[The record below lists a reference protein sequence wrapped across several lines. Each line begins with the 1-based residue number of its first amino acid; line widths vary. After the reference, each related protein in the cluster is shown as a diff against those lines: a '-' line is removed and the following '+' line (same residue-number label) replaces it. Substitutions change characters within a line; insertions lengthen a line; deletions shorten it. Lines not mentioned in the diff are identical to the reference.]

1 METRTICTTG
11 NWSIRFVGFGSRKCG
26 DFPDAQKW
34 GVEDIKMAT
43 ASNSRVLRIIPLIL
57 IVVLFCPFVH
67 GKVIQVDDDG
77 PADFDNIQAGIDA
90 GIDGDTVMVVP
101 GEYIITEPITFR
113 GKAITV
119 KSEAGLHETTIRMG
133 TPADTNRGSVVVFEN
148 GETIASVLEGFTITG
163 GIGTWFPSENA
174 RGGGGIFFDASSGTI
189 ANCTIVQN
197 RADAG
202 GGVISSANSL
212 VTVSNCTIADN
223 SVTIVGGGIVC
234 WQNST
239 VTMTDCIVVGNSV
252 TGTTPAIDGWGGGL
266 YCGPSCSLTA
276 VNCNIVEN
284 SAGVGGA
291 GAMCDQN
298 SLVTLKDCIIMKNS
312 AEIIGGGI
320 ECTGSVTL
328 TNCVIARNSSLRW
341 AGGLSCEELSSS
353 VIVNNCSFWANSATE
368 EGGGV
373 GCFNGASATVT
384 NSIFLGNTAAKG
396 NEIFLEESPTRFSV
410 AYSNVAGGHAGIHV
424 QGDSTLDWGVGNI
437 DADPLF
443 EDPNNDDFHLKSQ
456 AGRWDPN
463 SLSWIQDE
471 LTSPCIDAGDPMSP
485 INLESFPNGGFVNMG
500 AYGGTSKASKAY
512 FGEPVCETIIAGDI
526 NGDGEVN
533 RTDLEIMA
541 LHWTD
546 DEPLPLP

>member
-1 METRTICTTG
+1 MKGWCKMKHLNIHRIRLVLAV
-11 NWSIRFVGFGSRKCG
+11 SI
-26 DFPDAQKW
+26 A
-34 GVEDIKMAT
+34 A
-43 ASNSRVLRIIPLIL
+43 
-57 IVVLFCPFVH
+57 VVL
-67 GKVIQVDDDG
+67 GGIK
-77 PADFDNIQAGIDA
+77 PANAATIEVGSGQGRDFDTIQAGIDA
-90 GIDGDTVMVVP
+90 ASDRDTVLVAP
-101 GEYIITEPITFR
+101 GEYDITEPITFR

-119 KSEAGLHETTIRMG
+119 KSEAGRDQTTIRMG
-133 TPADTNRGSVVVFEN
+133 TPADTNRGSVVIFEN
-148 GETIASVLEGFTITG
+148 GETIASVLDGFTITG
-163 GIGTWFPSENA
+163 GRGCRAWIPEVSEFNW
-174 RGGGGIFFDASSGTI
+174 GGGGICFIASSGTVR
-189 ANCTIVQN
+189 NCAIVQN
-197 RADAG
+197 RAEHSG
-202 GGVISSANSL
+202 GGVASSANSL
-212 VTVSNCTIADN
+212 VTVSNCTIANN
-223 SVTIVGGGIVC
+223 SVTIVGGGLMC
-234 WQNST
+234 WEDSSI
-239 VTMTDCIVVGNSV
+239 TMTDCIVVGNSV
-252 TGTTPAIDGWGGGL
+252 TGTTPAIEGWGGGL

-291 GAMCDQN
+291 GATCAQN
-298 SLVTLKDCIIMKNS
+298 SLVTLKDCVIMKNS
-312 AEIIGGGI
+312 AEIIGGGV
-320 ECTGSVTL
+320 ECSGSVTL

-353 VIVNNCSFWANSATE
+353 VIVKNCSFWANSATE

-384 NSIFLGNTAAKG
+384 NSIFLGNNAAKG
-396 NEIFLEESPTRFSV
+396 NEVFLEESPTRFSV

-456 AGRWDPN
+456 AGRWNPN

-485 INLESFPNGGFVNMG
+485 IGWEPFPNGGFVNMG
-500 AYGGTSKASKAY
+500 AYGSTPEASKTY
-512 FGEPVCETIIAGDI
+512 FGEPVCETIVAGDI
-526 NGDGEVN
+526 NGDGQVN

-546 DEPLPLP
+546 EEPLLP

>member
-1 METRTICTTG
+1 MKRLNIHRIRLVLAVSIAAIVLGGIKPANAATIE
-11 NWSIRFVGFGSRKCG
+11 VGEGEGR
-26 DFPDAQKW
+26 
-34 GVEDIKMAT
+34 
-43 ASNSRVLRIIPLIL
+43 
-57 IVVLFCPFVH
+57 
-67 GKVIQVDDDG
+67 
-77 PADFDNIQAGIDA
+77 DFDTIQAGIDA
-90 GIDGDTVMVVP
+90 GVDGDTVLVAP

-119 KSEAGLHETTIRMG
+119 KSEAGRDQTTIRMG

-148 GETIASVLEGFTITG
+148 NETVESILDGFTITG
-163 GIGTWFPSENA
+163 GQGCRVWVAETSSFAW
-174 RGGGGIFFDASSGTI
+174 GGGGIFFDASSGTI

-197 RADAG
+197 RADGG
-202 GGVISSANSL
+202 GGVTSLANSL

-223 SVTIVGGGIVC
+223 SVTIIGGGIQC

-239 VTMTDCIVVGNSV
+239 VTMIDCIVIGNSV
-252 TGTTPAIDGWGGGL
+252 TGTTPAIEGWGGGL
-266 YCGPSCSLTA
+266 YCGPGCSLTA

-291 GAMCDQN
+291 GATCDQN
-298 SLVTLKDCIIMKNS
+298 SLVTLKDCVILKNS
-312 AEIIGGGI
+312 AEIIGGGV
-320 ECTGSVTL
+320 ECSGSVTL

-384 NSIFLGNTAAKG
+384 NSIFWSNTAAKG

-424 QGDSTLDWGVGNI
+424 QGDSTLDWGEGNI

-443 EDPNNDDFHLKSQ
+443 ADPNNDDFHLKSQ
-456 AGRWDPN
+456 AGRWNPN
-463 SLSWIQDE
+463 SHSWVQDD
-471 LTSPCIDAGDPMSP
+471 LTSPCLDTGDPMSP

-546 DEPLPLP
+546 NVPLLLP